1 MLQYKMRKVSTTQ
14 ALAEAEFVNV
24 SPAALTITLIVNA
37 LTGLRL
43 GIINTLE

>member
-1 MLQYKMRKVSTTQ
+1 MLQYKMRKISTTQ
-14 ALAEAEFVNV
+14 TLAEAEFVNV